1 MTINIT
7 QISKDQVAQRGLPA
21 NTFKDDNVF
30 EAECDALFTKG
41 WASIG
46 CGQQLQKSGDVLPI
60 KIAGHSL
67 IALKNKEGEIGV
79 FHNVCRHKGS
89 PLVLEPCN
97 KRTLVCPYHRWS
109 FKLDGSL
116 LSAPR
121 FYGSENKPIS
131 NEDKIGKGLISV
143 RFSIWWDIIFV
154 NISADAEPF
163 EDFIKPLDELLKS
176 YSSEHISKVSTT
188 DYSGEVNWKLAV
200 DNFLDGY
207 HVPFV
212 HSQACTVESVLDQ
225 EDLFV
230 SDSIWGLRLP
240 NGASSKPAK
249 TSKQLPHFDDLP
261 PEKQGT
267 QQWFC
272 IFPNTL
278 FFVDPC
284 WVQTIVVKPQ
294 KACSIS
300 ESFSVYVVNEQ
311 AASEEFVDERARL
324 HDVLN
329 EVNQQDIELL
339 DKIQES
345 RSSEAANNG
354 NLNQAWDQ
362 VNKAFHLRWLTK
374 MNRHLSTYVEL
385 GVE

>member
-1 MTINIT
+1 MTINVS
-7 QISKDQVAQRGLPA
+7 QISKDRVAQRGLPA
-21 NTFKDDNVF
+21 KVFKDDDVF
-30 EAECDALFTKG
+30 ETECDVLFAQG

-46 CGQQLQKSGDVLPI
+46 CGQQLQNSGDILPV

-67 IALKNKEGEIGV
+67 IAIKNKAGEIGV

-89 PLVLEPCN
+89 PLVDEPCN

-109 FKLDGSL
+109 YELDGSL
-116 LSAPR
+116 ISAPR
-121 FYGSENKPIS
+121 FYGSDNKPIS
-131 NEDKIGKGLISV
+131 HKDKLGKGLIPV

-163 EDFIKPLDELLKS
+163 DQFIKPLNELLKD
-176 YSSEHISKVSTT
+176 YPNDHLYQVSTT
-188 DYSGEVNWKLAV
+188 DYAGDVNWKLAV

-212 HSQACTVESVLDQ
+212 HSQACTLESALDQ

-230 SDSIWGLRLP
+230 SESILGLRLVS
-240 NGASSKPAK
+240 GASKKPAK
-249 TSKQLPHFDDLP
+249 TSKKLPHFDGLL
-261 PEKQGT
+261 PEKQGS

-294 KACSIS
+294 KTCFST
-300 ESFSVYVVNEQ
+300 ESLTVYVVNEQ
-311 AASEEFVDERARL
+311 AASDDFIDERSIL
-324 HDVLN
+324 QDVLN

-339 DKIQES
+339 DKIQIT
-345 RSSEAANNG
+345 RASEAANNG
-354 NLNQAWDQ
+354 NLNDAWDQ
-362 VNKAFHLRWLTK
+362 VNKAFHLQWLTK
-374 MNRHLSTYVEL
+374 MNNQPSTSRQS
-385 GVE
+385 

>member
-1 MTINIT
+1 MINIA
-7 QISKDQVAQRGLPA
+7 QISADQVSQRGLPA
-21 NTFKDDNVF
+21 NVFKDDHVF
-30 EAECDALFTKG
+30 ETECDVLFSKG

-46 CGQQLQKSGDVLPI
+46 CGQQLQNPGDVLPI

-89 PLVLEPCN
+89 PLVDKPCN

-131 NEDKIGKGLISV
+131 NEDKIGKELIPV
-143 RFSIWWDIIFV
+143 RFSVWWDIIFV

-163 EDFIKPLDELLKS
+163 EDFIKPLDELLKD
-176 YSSEHISKVSTT
+176 YSNEHLSQVNTT
-188 DYSGEVNWKLAV
+188 DYAGKVNWKLAV

-212 HSQACTVESVLDQ
+212 HSQACTLESAVDQ
-225 EDLFV
+225 QDLFL
-230 SDSIWGLRLP
+230 SDSILGLRLE
-240 NGASSKPAK
+240 NGASNKPAK
-249 TSKQLPHFDDLP
+249 TAKKLPHFDGLL
-261 PEKQGT
+261 PEKQGA

-294 KACSIS
+294 KASFCT
-300 ESFSVYVVNEQ
+300 ESLSVYVVNEQ
-311 AASEEFVDERARL
+311 AASDDFVEARATL
-324 HDVLN
+324 QAVLN

-339 DKIQES
+339 DKIQDS

-354 NLNQAWDQ
+354 NLNPAWDQ
-362 VNKAFHLRWLTK
+362 VNRAFHLQWLTK
-374 MNRHLSTYVEL
+374 MNAHQTTKVESGL
-385 GVE
+385 K

>member
-1 MTINIT
+1 MSIDIT
-7 QISKDQVAQRGLPA
+7 HISAEQVEQKGLPA
-21 NTFKDDNVF
+21 KTFKDDDVF
-30 EAECDALFTKG
+30 ETECDALFTKG
-41 WASIG
+41 WVSIG
-46 CGQQLQKSGDVLPI
+46 CGQQLQKPGDVLPI

-67 IALKNKEGEIGV
+67 IALKNKQGEIGV
-79 FHNVCRHKGS
+79 FHNVCRHKGA
-89 PLVLEPCN
+89 PLVDEPCN

-121 FYGSENKPIS
+121 FYGSKNKPIS
-131 NEDKIGKGLISV
+131 AEDKIGKDLISV
-143 RFSIWWDIIFV
+143 RFAIWWDIIFV

-163 EDFIKPLDELLKS
+163 TDFIKPLDELLKG
-176 YSSEHISKVSTT
+176 YPNDHLSKVSTR
-188 DYSGEVNWKLAV
+188 DYAGDVNWKLAV

-212 HSQACTVESVLDQ
+212 HSQACTVESALDQ
-225 EDLFV
+225 EDLLV
-230 SDSIWGLRLP
+230 SDNILGLRLA
-240 NGASSKPAK
+240 NGASNKPAK
-249 TSKQLPHFDDLP
+249 TSKQLPHFEGLP
-261 PEKQGT
+261 EEKNGT

-284 WVQTIVVKPQ
+284 WVQIIVVKPQ
-294 KACSIS
+294 NACFTS
-300 ESFSVYVVNEQ
+300 ESLSVYVVSEQ
-311 AASEEFVDERARL
+311 AASEEFVEARTRL
-324 HDVLN
+324 NDVLN

-339 DKIQES
+339 DKLQVS

-362 VNKAFHLRWLTK
+362 VNKTFHLQWLEK
-374 MNRHLSTYVEL
+374 MNQYLSTSSEL
-385 GVE
+385 DLN

>member
-1 MTINIT
+1 MSINIT
-7 QISKDQVAQRGLPA
+7 QISADQVEQKGLPA
-21 NTFKDDNVF
+21 KTFRDDDIF
-30 EAECDALFTKG
+30 EAECDALFSKG

-46 CGQQLQKSGDVLPI
+46 CGQQLQKAGDVLPI

-67 IALKNKEGEIGV
+67 ISLKNKQGEIGV
-79 FHNVCRHKGS
+79 FHNVCRHKGA
-89 PLVLEPCN
+89 PLVDEPCN

-121 FYGSENKPIS
+121 FYGSENIPIS
-131 NEDKIGKGLISV
+131 AEDKIGKDLIPV
-143 RFSIWWDIIFV
+143 RFAIWWDIIFV
-154 NISADAEPF
+154 NISDDAIPF
-163 EDFIKPLDELLKS
+163 SDFIKPLDDLLKG
-176 YSSEHISKVSTT
+176 YSNDQLSKVSTK
-188 DYSGEVNWKLAV
+188 DYVGDVNWKLAV

-212 HSQACTVESVLDQ
+212 HSQACTVESAVEQ
-225 EDLFV
+225 EDLLV
-230 SDSIWGLRLP
+230 SDNILGLRLA
-240 NGASSKPAK
+240 NGASNKPAK
-249 TSKQLPHFDDLP
+249 TSKQLPHFEGLSAD
-261 PEKQGT
+261 KNGT

-294 KACSIS
+294 KTCFTS
-300 ESFSVYVVNEQ
+300 ESLSIYVVNEQ
-311 AASEEFVDERARL
+311 AVGKEYLEARTRLDE
-324 HDVLN
+324 VLN

-339 DKIQES
+339 DKLQVS
-345 RSSEAANNG
+345 RASEAANNG

-362 VNKAFHLRWLTK
+362 VNKTFHLQWLEK
-374 MNRHLSTYVEL
+374 MNQHLSTNKEL
-385 GVE
+385 DVK